1 MMRDQLKSL
10 KTACGIMKNQIHDFF
25 FKSATVSGIGQE
37 IRLVFKSVE

>member
-10 KTACGIMKNQIHDFF
+10 KTACGIMKNQIHDIL
-25 FKSATVSGIGQE
+25 KSATVSGIGQE

>member
-25 FKSATVSGIGQE
+25 KICNSQWNWTRNKTS
-37 IRLVFKSVE
+37 L